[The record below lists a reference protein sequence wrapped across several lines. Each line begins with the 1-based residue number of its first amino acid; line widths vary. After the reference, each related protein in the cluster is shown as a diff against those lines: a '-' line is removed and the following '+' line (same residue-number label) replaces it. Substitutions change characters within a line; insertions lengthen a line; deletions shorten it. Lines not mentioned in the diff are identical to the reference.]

1 MENSTTLEIRETC
14 RRQPKWLCET
24 GHWPYNYPVPANL
37 HFALREILLTRTC
50 STAGWPYSARSR
62 QLAVEP
68 TALAIL
74 ATGSPPTA
82 LMRTQNPDG
91 SWAPLHPEASSCWP
105 ASWATSLAV
114 LALLRTK
121 PDARGIQRAVEWL
134 CSSRGIESHWLWRWK
149 FKSVD
154 TQVRFDPD
162 KFGWNW
168 APGTVSWVVP
178 TALAILALRTA
189 AKHNFGSANSQR
201 RIQLG
206 IEMLLDR
213 VCPGGGWNAGN
224 GVAFG
229 VALAPHVEATAL
241 ALLALQ
247 KTKSSGHRL
256 VQASLDWLVEQT
268 RQCRGITSTAWAILA
283 LHAYQTSPVVV
294 RARLARLTTLLDP
307 PDQVI
312 DNASL
317 ALSALALDTDNGRNA
332 FEAPA

>member
-1 MENSTTLEIRETC
+1 
-14 RRQPKWLCET
+14 
-24 GHWPYNYPVPANL
+24 
-37 HFALREILLTRTC
+37 
-50 STAGWPYSARSR
+50 
-62 QLAVEP
+62 
-68 TALAIL
+68 
-74 ATGSPPTA
+74 
-82 LMRTQNPDG
+82 MRTQNPDG

-149 FKSVD
+149 FKTVD

-168 APGTVSWVVP
+168 APGTVSWVIP

-256 VQASLDWLVEQT
+256 VQAL
-268 RQCRGITSTAWAILA
+268 
-283 LHAYQTSPVVV
+283 
-294 RARLARLTTLLDP
+294 ARLARRANLAVPRNHQHSVGNSCPACISNTALLSSERGWRVWP
-307 PDQVI
+307 HCSTHRIKSPTI
-312 DNASL
+312 ASL

>member
-1 MENSTTLEIRETC
+1 MARLPLAGRQAGPRASPFWPCYECSRMLARFRGLSSGCVLLEE
-14 RRQPKWLCET
+14 
-24 GHWPYNYPVPANL
+24 
-37 HFALREILLTRTC
+37 
-50 STAGWPYSARSR
+50 SR
-62 QLAVEP
+62 V
-68 TALAIL
+68 IGCGG
-74 ATGSPPTA
+74 GSSK
-82 LMRTQNPDG
+82 R
-91 SWAPLHPEASSCWP
+91 
-105 ASWATSLAV
+105 
-114 LALLRTK
+114 
-121 PDARGIQRAVEWL
+121 
-134 CSSRGIESHWLWRWK
+134 
-149 FKSVD
+149 VD

-189 AKHNFGSANSQR
+189 AKHNFGSAKSQR

-247 KTKSSGHRL
+247 KTKFSGHRL

-283 LHAYQTSPVVV
+283 LHAYQP
-294 RARLARLTTLLDP
+294 ALL
-307 PDQVI
+307 
-312 DNASL
+312 S
-317 ALSALALDTDNGRNA
+317 SGRGWRV
-332 FEAPA
+332 